1 MPYFIQVSELHNQGK
16 QLLIV
21 TSGAVAFGRQKLRH
35 ELLLSM
41 SMRQTLAKSGKS
53 KVSAE
58 VCPKNFYCRHDKTP
72 DKRSIK
78 SETKKLAQK
87 SYKNA
92 VSLEHRKTSNGKL
105 TTYTI
110 RSCLK

>member
-1 MPYFIQVSELHNQGK
+1 MHNSGK

-53 KVSAE
+53 KVRGE
-58 VCPKNFYCRHDKTP
+58 KELHFTL
-72 DKRSIK
+72 RSVYWKGIW
-78 SETKKLAQK
+78 
-87 SYKNA
+87 
-92 VSLEHRKTSNGKL
+92 VSGRL
-105 TTYTI
+105 
-110 RSCLK
+110 LKVWK